1 MGHLRQIHEV
11 RSHSYAYL
19 LADIGRREAVMIDP
33 APLQTTLYLALL
45 DELQARLTHVLLTHS
60 HDRRAVGAEELCRIT
75 GALRV
80 AGGRSGIAGI
90 DLVAADDAVIPFG
103 DEVLRCRTTPGHTAG
118 CVSYL
123 WRDRAFTGDA
133 LLIGDCG
140 AAAAGDAGLLFD
152 SVTRKLLTLPDET
165 LVYPAHD
172 FVGRRVSCIG
182 EQRAAN
188 PKLAGT
194 TRDEFIAK
202 QALPDVDGNARAAA
216 AV

>member
-1 MGHLRQIHEV
+1 MTHFRQIREA

-19 LADIGRREAVMIDP
+19 LADNDRREAVVIDP
-33 APLQTTLYLALL
+33 AAPQTTLYLALL
-45 DELQARLTHVLLTHS
+45 DELQARLTHVLVTHS
-60 HDRRAVGAEELCRIT
+60 HDRQAAGAAELCRIT

-80 AGGRSGIAGI
+80 AGGRSDIAGI
-90 DLVAADDAVIPFG
+90 DLVAEDEVVVPFG
-103 DEVLRCRTTPGHTAG
+103 DEILRCRTTPGHTVG

-172 FVGRRVSCIG
+172 FTGRRVSCIS
-182 EQRAAN
+182 EQREAN

-202 QALPDVDGNARAAA
+202 QAQSDAQGHARAPAST
-216 AV
+216 

>member
-1 MGHLRQIHEV
+1 MTHFRQIHEA

-19 LADIGRREAVMIDP
+19 LVDSDRREAVMIDP
-33 APLQTTLYLALL
+33 AAPQLTLYLALL

-60 HDRRAVGAEELCRIT
+60 HDRHAAGAEELCRIT
-75 GALRV
+75 GAQCV
-80 AGGRSGIAGI
+80 AGRGSGVAAI
-90 DLVAADDAVIPFG
+90 DLVADDDALIPFG
-103 DEVLRCRTTPGHTAG
+103 DEVLRCRTTPGHTPG

-152 SVTRKLLTLPDET
+152 SITRKLLTLADET
-165 LVYPAHD
+165 LIYPAHD
-172 FVGRRVSCIG
+172 FAGRRVSCIG
-182 EQRAAN
+182 EQRDTN

-202 QALPDVDGNARAAA
+202 QAQCDAHDHARAA
-216 AV
+216 VSI